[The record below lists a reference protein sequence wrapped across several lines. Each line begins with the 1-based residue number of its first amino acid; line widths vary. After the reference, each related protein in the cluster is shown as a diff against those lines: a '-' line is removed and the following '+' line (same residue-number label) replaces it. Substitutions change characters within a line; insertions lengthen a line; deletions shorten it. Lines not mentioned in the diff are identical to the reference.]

1 MFFLLFTNMQS
12 FLSHWNAELTF
23 NASLTTSFSLLFFF
37 WPSLFVC
44 LLADVL
50 DGVSVE
56 GVDEEGRSD
65 IEAAASHADD
75 VTHTNPEEELSSS
88 CLMDDDFTNSAS
100 DLASLGNP
108 TLHNLCLCLNVCM
121 LMLHTC
127 ACV

>member
-1 MFFLLFTNMQS
+1 MQS
-12 FLSHWNAELTF
+12 FLSRWNTELTLT
-23 NASLTTSFSLLFFF
+23 ASLTTSVSFLFSFF

-44 LLADVL
+44 LLADVV
-50 DGVSVE
+50 DRVSVE

-65 IEAAASHADD
+65 TEAAASHADD

-88 CLMDDDFTNSAS
+88 CLMEDDFTNSAS

-108 TLHNLCLCLNVCM
+108 TLHDLCLCACERVCM
-121 LMLHTC
+121 VTLHTR